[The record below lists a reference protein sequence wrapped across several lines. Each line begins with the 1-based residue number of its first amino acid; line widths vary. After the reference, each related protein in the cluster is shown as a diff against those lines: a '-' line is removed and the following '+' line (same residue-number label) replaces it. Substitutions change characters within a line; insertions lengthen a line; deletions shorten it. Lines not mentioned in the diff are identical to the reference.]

1 MEKVWLV
8 EFNDG
13 DRCAFAEKAD
23 ARNELWVYYMNTYFE
38 EDSLELRE
46 AARKQFDEENYI
58 DEVGWISELEIH

>member
-13 DRCAFAEKAD
+13 DRCACTEKAD

>member
-13 DRCAFAEKAD
+13 DRSACIEKAD
-23 ARNELWVYYMNTYFE
+23 ARNELWIYYMDTYFE
-38 EDSLELRE
+38 QDSPELR
-46 AARKQFDEENYI
+46 ARAQETFDEWNYI